1 MSDAGMDDG
10 AFERFR
16 AMTEAQDDSARAS
29 GRLFGRYS
37 DEQMRA
43 LFDLRQ
49 KQAEKL
55 LEAVKPYLITEK
67 FKAQQTKERP

>member
-1 MSDAGMDDG
+1 MEEQRRHRQHMSDAGMDDG

-43 LFDLRQ
+43 LLIFAKSRPKSCLRQ
-49 KQAEKL
+49 
-55 LEAVKPYLITEK
+55 
-67 FKAQQTKERP
+67 